1 MGRWTA
7 LLTLLLAV
15 ATAQAQF
22 VPPVLKGVKGDGT
35 PRRTNGP
42 IPFPAADEKW
52 LLARSKHFVFIS
64 SADENRTRSVAA
76 ELETLASAL
85 TQVDSTFSAPAAT
98 PTRVILFTRRR
109 ESRPY
114 FDMLLNRR
122 DANVSGVFVSQR
134 EGGSMLIN
142 QNYSW
147 QGGERAPLHELVHYL
162 MQSGDAQAPL
172 WLEEGIAEY
181 FSNATIRSRSISAGE
196 PMASHVSVL
205 RQRSRIPLPELF
217 KATRES
223 DVYNDSIAQSTFYA
237 ESWAIVDWLVRTS
250 GRNGGDFYDF
260 VHDLSHG
267 ATVEASLKTRY
278 HRTLRDVDAALT
290 RYSSPQRAAWAITL
304 SVPATDT
311 NVTVEPLDRAG
322 TLYEL
327 GHFLSGLEELAPDAE
342 RHYRASL
349 DANPHHAR
357 SLAGLGMLR
366 AAAGKYA
373 EAMEFFEKAI
383 AADPNDVEVALSYA
397 EALMQDQIG
406 AVAESTSA
414 AEDDVTRFRK
424 ARTLVQRALEHRNDS
439 AFPLGR
445 AIGDLGT
452 TYSVEDDVTPGIAA
466 LEQASTLLPGRTDYA
481 LHLLAMYRRVGNRA
495 KADPLFAQLDA
506 MHKPQLSFAARAVIV
521 RAELTRANALAHDG
535 RLDEAAAIVRDLAAN
550 TADPDARRDFEK
562 QAAELTRVAAQN
574 RQIDAYNKIIA
585 QVNNGNYHDATKAL
599 AEFLTTAS
607 DPEIVR
613 DAKKL
618 QKQLA
623 DYRP

>member
-1 MGRWTA
+1 MKRRA
-7 LLTLLLAV
+7 IFLVVLFA
-15 ATAQAQF
+15 AAAQAQF
-22 VPPVLKGVKGDGT
+22 IPPVLKGIKGDGT
-35 PRRTNGP
+35 PRQTNGP
-42 IPFPAADEKW
+42 IPFPAVDEKW

-147 QGGERAPLHELVHYL
+147 QGGERTPLHELVHYL
-162 MQSGDAQAPL
+162 MQSGDVHAPL

-196 PMASHVSVL
+196 PMVSHISVL
-205 RQRSRIPLPELF
+205 RQRSRIPLPDLF
-217 KATRES
+217 AAVRES
-223 DVYNDSIAQSTFYA
+223 EIYNRPISQDIFYA

-260 VHDLSHG
+260 VHDLAHG
-267 ATVEASLKTRY
+267 ATVEAALKTRY
-278 HRTLRDVDAALT
+278 HRTLRDVDTAVS
-290 RYSSPQRAAWAITL
+290 RYSAPVRAAWAITL
-304 SVPATDT
+304 AVPATDT
-311 NVTVEPLDRAG
+311 NVTVEPLDRAS

-327 GHFLSGLEELAPDAE
+327 GHFLAGLEELAADAE
-342 RHYRASL
+342 RHYRAAL
-349 DANPHHAR
+349 DANPRHAR
-357 SLAGLGMLR
+357 ALAGLGMLR
-366 AAAGKYA
+366 AAAAKYG
-373 EAMEFFEKAI
+373 EATEFFEKAV

-406 AVAESTSA
+406 ALAQSTDTT
-414 AEDDVTRFRK
+414 DDDIVRFRK
-424 ARTLVQRALEHRNDS
+424 ARTLVQRALQNRTD
-439 AFPLGR
+439 AGFPLGR

-452 TYSVEDDVTPGIAA
+452 TYSVDDDVAPGIAA
-466 LEQASTLLPGRTDYA
+466 LEQALTLLPARTDFA
-481 LHLLAMYRRVGNRA
+481 LQLLAMYRRAGNRA

-506 MHKPQLSFAARAVIV
+506 FHEPQLSFAARAIIV
-521 RAELTRANALAHDG
+521 RAELTRANALTHDG
-535 RLDEAAAIVRDLAAN
+535 HLDEAAAVVRDLAAN
-550 TADPDARRDFEK
+550 TPDPDARRDLEK
-562 QAAELTRVAAQN
+562 QAGELTRVAAQN
-574 RQIDAYNKIIA
+574 RQIDAYNKIVA
-585 QVNNGNYHDATKAL
+585 QVNNGNYRDASKAL
-599 AEFLTTAS
+599 TEFLTTAS
-607 DPEIVR
+607 DPDIVR

-623 DYRP
+623 EYRP